1 MGKIFIIND
10 TSITGGAASA
20 HDLGTTTVT
29 WRNAYLS
36 GTITVGT
43 ASITGDVIVAGTA
56 SVAGSIIGS
65 SSLTIGTGTIA
76 AAKITA
82 TTGSFTALLTAGTAS
97 ISGAIIGGTTITVGT
112 VSATG
117 QLISAHTAGVVGQ
130 LAALNYTFSTASA
143 LQVVS
148 IATPFAGS
156 IDNFYV
162 TTGSVSAVVAQYTVR
177 VGSAGSVAVATV
189 ANTTAS
195 QGVQE
200 SLTTSATTY
209 ALTNGLVVT
218 RSAQGTAGDTSI
230 CIVVRKTA

>member
-1 MGKIFIIND
+1 MGKVFIIND
-10 TSITGGAASA
+10 GSITAGVASTS
-20 HDLGTTTVT
+20 DIGTTTIT
-29 WRNAYLS
+29 WRNAYFS
-36 GTITVGT
+36 GTITAASASYSGTFTVGT
-43 ASITGDVIVAGTA
+43 VSATGN
-56 SVAGSIIGS
+56 IIGS
-65 SSLTIGTGTIA
+65 ASLTIGTGTIV

-82 TTGSFTALLTAGTAS
+82 S
-97 ISGAIIGGTTITVGT
+97 T

-130 LAALNYTFSTASA
+130 LAALTYTFGVSSA
-143 LQVVS
+143 LQITS
-148 IATPFAGS
+148 LATPFAGS

-200 SLTTSATTY
+200 SLTTAATTY
-209 ALTNGLVVT
+209 ALTNGLVIT

-230 CIVVRKTA
+230 CVVVRKTA

>member
-10 TSITGGAASA
+10 TNITAGAASTN
-20 HDLGTTTVT
+20 DIGTSSLT
-29 WRNAYLS
+29 WRHGYFSGLVTVGSSSIS
-36 GTITVGT
+36 GTLTVGT
-43 ASITGDVIVAGTA
+43 VSATGA
-56 SVAGSIIGS
+56 IIGS
-65 SSLTIGTGTIA
+65 ASLTITTGTII

-82 TTGSFTALLTAGTAS
+82 T
-97 ISGAIIGGTTITVGT
+97 T

-130 LAALNYTFSTASA
+130 LAALTYTFDTTSA
-143 LQVVS
+143 LQVTS

-156 IDNFYV
+156 IDNVYV

-177 VGSAGSVAVATV
+177 IGSAGSVAVATV

-200 SLTTSATTY
+200 LLTTSATTY
-209 ALTNGLVVT
+209 AITNGLVVT
-218 RSAQGTAGDTSI
+218 RSAQGTAGDTAI